1 VPQEKAALR
10 VWDQWRKHRV
20 SQRVCGDGD
29 AVNDGDRFYVI
40 EAA

>member
-1 VPQEKAALR
+1 
-10 VWDQWRKHRV
+10 V